1 MKYVPDYQIHLIDPS
16 RLTKEEVLG
25 LQRAESKYIA
35 ICASG
40 AFQKRKPLI
49 WPKFLSLWLSRKK
62 KKANRMQSGLV

>member
-25 LQRAESKYIA
+25 LQKAESKCIE
-35 ICASG
+35 IFASG

-49 WPKFLSLWLSRKK
+49 
-62 KKANRMQSGLV
+62 